1 MRVLLTVPSSDAR
14 LYQLVPLGWALR
26 TAGHDVQIAGP
37 PAFADTIA
45 RTGFIAVPAG
55 SGAGCGADR
64 LADPAAVD
72 DLAAFAAAWAP
83 SLVVWDE
90 VTLAG
95 SVAARL
101 AGAASVR
108 MLGLDALTPGAE
120 ANGTAAAAGGPG
132 GQAVSRLAGCLAR
145 HGLAWDAMLACGH
158 VTLVSVPLSL
168 GGPAGTGWLPA
179 PVYPIRGRGGRPR
192 LASADTEAAADLGHF
207 RLRVEPPGPGLRGG
221 REHRRRLVSTASLD
235 QINTSVPLPDNVR
248 LAESAPLAAVLPT
261 CTAVIHDG
269 TAPVAAAVL
278 AYGLPQLTPEAQA
291 DGVAP
296 RTLSRRIADYGA
308 GLLMSPGDDA
318 RSLAGQI
325 GALIADDT
333 LRQHAGLLRKEVSVM
348 PSPREIVPELV
359 RLSAQRD
366 GDYRAGRTIL
376 GVGRDD
382 SPG

>member
-95 SVAARL
+95 SIAARL

-145 HGLAWDAMLACGH
+145 HGLAWDALLAGGH

-168 GGPAGTGWLPA
+168 GGPAGPGWLPLRYIPYA
-179 PVYPIRGRGGRPR
+179 GAEVVPGWLRRTPRRPR
-192 LASADTEAAADLGHF
+192 IWVTSASAWSPPGQVFEAAGSIDA
-207 RLRVEPPGPGLRGG
+207 E
-221 REHRRRLVSTASLD
+221 LVCTASLD
-235 QINTSVPLPDNVR
+235 QISTSVPLPDNVR

-366 GDYRAGRTIL
+366 GDYGAWP
-376 GVGRDD
+376 V
-382 SPG
+382 